1 MQPLVV
7 FFLIKHINGEAWPP
21 ADNIAAIWFFCG
33 HAYGDSK
40 HFSAA
45 GVNYIVSREN
55 SGL

>member
-45 GVNYIVSREN
+45 GINYIVSREN